1 MVRPITDVWGFSNN
15 DDVND
20 TLDNEASILWDW
32 NENNTWQSL
41 VVPDHNV
48 DEGDDGQ
55 GEEADETED
64 SFKRIFLCNS
74 DTLETKFDVYRISK
88 RLCTIQIYPPPIIYL
103 MLYIAFHRIRYMYVL
118 SPIPKPC
125 C

>member
-32 NENNTWQSL
+32 NENDTWQSL
-41 VVPDHNV
+41 VVPDDNV

-88 RLCTIQIYPPPIIYL
+88 RLCTIQIYPPPHNIFNALHCISSYKV
-103 MLYIAFHRIRYMYVL
+103 YVCL
-118 SPIPKPC
+118 KSYP
-125 C
+125 